1 MRIIIQKAK
10 KAAVKVDEKTIS
22 SIDKG
27 FVVFVG
33 ITHDDSQKDADY
45 CARKV
50 ANMRLFEDQDD
61 KTNLSLADVGG
72 SVLSISQFTLYAN
85 TRKGNRPSFVN
96 AADPEV
102 ANDLYEYFNEQLR
115 SYDLVVETGVFGA
128 HMEID
133 FINDGPMTILID
145 SRNKDI

>member
-102 ANDLYEYFNEQLR
+102 ANNLYEYFNEQLR